1 MGLKKVENIQK
12 YSGKRKMTDEE
23 NNINSKENV
32 EKIEDAKDEINEIP
46 PIMQIDYDE
55 LPDGVYDFVGLAEL
69 QNRKTR
75 PNLRENEKIL
85 KNKSKKEKKIKEKEL
100 KKRSKLMLSEDK
112 KIEEH
117 KNIVEEIF
125 EEKRNVE
132 ENNIIEEKTDIENL
146 DDINTEA
153 LQESKILE
161 AKNETQE
168 LEKKD
173 EQIPVFENNVPKL
186 EENFKVSNSKLDVI
200 ETQKFDLENKKEEK
214 NLDDKKV
221 DINIEESN
229 LNGENY
235 FKSLEIK
242 ENKEL
247 VEDQINIPEAEMEN
261 FEKENR
267 NSEKRRKRRGKK
279 QKDFVPEDNE
289 KQQEDFSE
297 KITSWFAYNKKFA
310 FCIML
315 FLGVLTQISFLA
327 TNRENNLIGLLAI
340 TLSAISMFLLVNV
353 LDIKNK
359 ILIFLIALALVLI
372 PEYSKIFITGENAIT
387 YSFAIVLALF
397 SLNLVFVKKNKII
410 SFVLAVTIFAIG
422 YKIFKNCMEV
432 FLVVSIIKIIEE
444 IFNQRENIFN
454 FLIHCMMICAILAVI
469 IFL

>member
-297 KITSWFAYNKKFA
+297 KIT
-310 FCIML
+310 
-315 FLGVLTQISFLA
+315 
-327 TNRENNLIGLLAI
+327 GLRI
-340 TLSAISMFLLVNV
+340 
-353 LDIKNK
+353 IKN
-359 ILIFLIALALVLI
+359 LH
-372 PEYSKIFITGENAIT
+372 
-387 YSFAIVLALF
+387 
-397 SLNLVFVKKNKII
+397 FV
-410 SFVLAVTIFAIG
+410 
-422 YKIFKNCMEV
+422 
-432 FLVVSIIKIIEE
+432 
-444 IFNQRENIFN
+444 
-454 FLIHCMMICAILAVI
+454 
-469 IFL
+469 